1 MKYAAFGFCFGLLIA
16 GLVFLAER
24 TTQQIA
30 WGLIASF
37 PLSLGLAGYLFQR
50 WDVLK

>member
-1 MKYAAFGFCFGLLIA
+1 MKKSYAAFGFCIGLLVA

-30 WGLIASF
+30 WLLIASF
-37 PLSLGLAGYLFQR
+37 PLSWGFAGYLFQR
-50 WDVLK
+50 